1 MISVDSYHTQK
12 GVYTTNQ
19 IPTRTERNAWH
30 HGNVMK
36 TKNETKLM
44 VKLIETLTLAPY
56 EKSPAAYDFLGVTYE
71 ALTIT
76 HPHMIRIH

>member
-1 MISVDSYHTQK
+1 M
-12 GVYTTNQ
+12 NQ

-44 VKLIETLTLAPY
+44 VKPNRKPI
-56 EKSPAAYDFLGVTYE
+56 G
-71 ALTIT
+71 
-76 HPHMIRIH
+76 MIVQP

>member
-1 MISVDSYHTQK
+1 MISVDSYHIQK

-30 HGNVMK
+30 HGNVME

-44 VKLIETLTLAPY
+44 VKPIKTLTQAPY
-56 EKSPAAYDFLGVTYE
+56 EKLPVTYDLIS
-71 ALTIT
+71 ATYQTFVKTLPSTI
-76 HPHMIRIH
+76 PVE

>member
-36 TKNETKLM
+36 MKNETNLM
-44 VKLIETLTLAPY
+44 VKPIKTLTLAPY
-56 EKSPAAYDFLGVTYE
+56 EKITSHLRLYHHCLPNTYE
-71 ALTIT
+71 T
-76 HPHMIRIH
+76 HPSVKFS